1 MRRLLKGQ
9 VSLGIISAFIVA
21 WTAISP
27 IDAAFALDPLEAG
40 GAACDNTI
48 PTVGV
53 KNLSECV
60 PAGTTPDFVIGQ
72 KPTINGCTR
81 VKVDRSFTQA
91 AGNALGKITI
101 DPWGSL
107 FFPDQTVELETKG
120 MDVSGTLQAGTA
132 QSPIGTANPTNKV
145 TITFTGSRPSSEDHT
160 KGIVLQKGGR
170 LMLCGAKGVPT
181 ARTNA
186 VSWTHLSEA
195 AGPLDKYGGTVTDN
209 PHNIGRPVP
218 KDGDTNLHLAKDVS
232 TGAGAWQKDDW
243 IAVATTSFSPFETEF
258 VQIAEAPTS
267 DGKGGSTV
275 KLKQKL
281 LYYHFGGPDPGSPG
295 PDNFIGPNA
304 TKNDKDHN
312 WGVDERAEVGL
323 ISRNMKLTARIE
335 PGDTN
340 KHWGGEIR
348 VLEGFRDLDIQGVEI
363 EKFGKDQLG
372 SYPIHLH
379 QTKDLTNTPPIIN
392 ANSVH
397 HSFNKCVTI
406 HSTQNVTIQNMVC
419 ARIVGHIF
427 YQEFGDESGISFLN
441 NLGLGAMSHY
451 FGIADGTSA
460 DRKAQFWGG
469 DYLANAA
476 GFGYDGFNVPNTDAQ
491 TNPVRGACN
500 VRIPQNTTT
509 GETGELALTD
519 NVQGVHPN
527 ATGRGDCSK
536 NKEGKVEYYVEPASG
551 FWIIHPGTHLEGN
564 SIGGCQGVGRGYWY
578 VPPKND
584 AAVVPEKLRDHA
596 NIPIGTFKNNRV
608 HGCYTGLYAE
618 DEFGVYSEQLK
629 PTTTQKP
636 GGKNLITTFDGLTAT
651 RIRDRGIWVRPG
663 WTVLKNARFA
673 TNKASVILVS
683 AGGLDGVSPGIWTL
697 LTQTV
702 FVGLSEN
709 NVDRWGP
716 CKDLYSTTSKGLG
729 CVDLTTAATDIVA
742 DGYPLPAFTMFGYQI
757 YDGPPRITDTRFVNF
772 IKDVAPHLTVEDKT
786 FLSTYTGYFPVI
798 PPDPNVKK
806 SRYEGDAA
814 FGWFKVNQSAYPN
827 ASIVERLTFTNVDLR
842 HEIFTQQVNFGDF
855 QDGDRNTV
863 VLDGDGSLTG
873 FEVVRIADNKKV
885 DGALPVSLNNL
896 GFNHAANSVDECL
909 AEGQQDTDLEG
920 RPTSLISPLGI
931 ATLEFQAAFPD
942 PEPKDPGRPP
952 TKQLLT
958 FTKDYKEFCLDTTHP
973 ELCQHQSMPLTS
985 RDRRGIW
992 EPKVVSGYGYTV
1004 AASKCA
1010 DPPACTTGDAGIPA
1024 RVSVGVADAVGPEIS
1039 KDNPFVVRL
1048 GICYTNSD
1056 GTTHPADGNFT
1067 ITRGYRS
1074 WGGGIVET
1082 SNLDL
1087 RKYFNRLNRQY
1098 PKVKD
1103 VDVNTD
1109 TEICDGLDS
1118 ACEGSDCKNLRENLG
1133 CPAHGLVPVQHLP
1146 GQTCPADARSIPEK
1160 DRFNLDVCVFEKHE
1174 LTKLVC
1180 SGTDEASRKQCL
1192 AGLTHDQ
1199 FYYDKD
1205 SGMLYFYVVQESP
1218 NAVGPSPLG
1227 SCTESSKDP
1236 CPDVAKGETYYT
1248 CPPQGCNDYAV
1259 RLHDSTYKPGPSN
1272 CTPYPTFETSE
1283 PAAKFKLVYKGT
1295 TTPVEFVQAK
1305 DDKALKFPHYE
1316 AKTAPVCPIT
1326 TPTSEEVEGGEAA
1339 QP

>member
-1 MRRLLKGQ
+1 MLRKSLKYR
-9 VSLGIISAFIVA
+9 VALGKINPLILALVA
-21 WTAISP
+21 TFQIG
-27 IDAAFALDPLEAG
+27 AAFAQDSLEAELEG
-40 GAACDNTI
+40 QGDC
-48 PTVGV
+48 
-53 KNLSECV
+53 NLPDAMPLSKCIDS
-60 PAGTTPDFVIGQ
+60 TTRNVIIGQ
-72 KPTINGCTR
+72 DGKVGCTR
-81 VKVDRSFTQA
+81 VVVDGSYTQA
-91 AGNALGKITI
+91 GGNALGKITI
-101 DPWGSL
+101 SKWGFL
-107 FFPDQTVELETKG
+107 YVPDSTVEIETAG
-120 MDVSGTLQAGTA
+120 IDVSGLFQAGTA
-132 QSPIGTANPTNKV
+132 QCPIGKSNPMNKV
-145 TITFTGSRPSSEDHT
+145 TITFTGSRPCASPTDCGDHT
-160 KGIVLQKGGR
+160 KGIVVQNDGR
-170 LMLCGAKGVPT
+170 LSLFGARGVPGGT
-181 ARTNA
+181 PDG

-195 AGPLDKYGGTVTDN
+195 AGPPDKYGADTSTVKR
-209 PHNIGRPVP
+209 NIGRPVP
-218 KDGDTNLHLAKDVS
+218 ANGATTLQLAKDVA
-232 TGAGAWQKDDW
+232 TGPGAWQDGDW
-243 IAVATTSFSPFETEF
+243 IAVATTSYSPFETEF
-258 VQIAEAPTS
+258 VQI
-267 DGKGGSTV
+267 GKPVSKGQDGSTV
-275 KLKQKL
+275 TLQSPQTLKH
-281 LYYHFGGPDPGSPG
+281 YHFGGPNPDPPSSA
-295 PDNFIGPNA
+295 NFTAGA
-304 TKNDKDHN
+304 DKNY
-312 WGVDERAEVGL
+312 GVDERAEVGL
-323 ISRNMKLTARIE
+323 ISRNIKLTAKIE
-335 PGDTN
+335 SGDN
-340 KHWGGEIR
+340 NAHWGGEIR
-348 VLEGFRDLDIQGVEI
+348 ILQGFKDVAIQGVEI
-363 EKFGKDQLG
+363 EKFGKAQLG

-379 QTKDLTNTPPIIN
+379 LTGPLTNTTPLLIN

-397 HSFNKCVTI
+397 HSYNKCVTI
-406 HSTQNVTIQNMVC
+406 HSTQNVKVQNMVC

-451 FGIADGTSA
+451 FDIAAGTSA

-476 GFGYDGFNVPNTDAQ
+476 GFGYDGFKVPNTDAQ

-500 VRIPQNTTT
+500 VRIPQDSTT

-519 NVQGVHPN
+519 NLQGFIPN
-527 ATGRGDCSK
+527 TPRRGDCSK

-584 AAVVPEKLRDHA
+584 AEVVPEKLRNHA

-629 PTTTQKP
+629 PTVTQTP

-702 FVGLSEN
+702 LVGMSEN

-716 CKDLYSTTSKGLG
+716 CKELYPNTSKGLG

-757 YDGPPRITDTRFVNF
+757 YDGPPRITDTRFN
-772 IKDVAPHLTVEDKT
+772 KDVAPHLTVEDKT

-885 DGALPVSLNNL
+885 GGALPVSLNNL
-896 GFNHAANSVDECL
+896 GFNHVANSVDECL

-942 PEPKDPGRPP
+942 PETKDPGRPP

-992 EPKVVSGYGYTV
+992 EPKVVSGYGYSV

-1082 SNLDL
+1082 SDLDL

-1118 ACEGSDCKNLRENLG
+1118 ACEGTDCKNLRENLG

-1146 GQTCPADARSIPEK
+1146 GKTCPADAKRDPEK

-1180 SGTDEASRKQCL
+1180 SGTDEASRKKCL

-1248 CPPQGCNDYAV
+1248 CPPQGCTDYAV
-1259 RLHDSTYKPGPSN
+1259 KLHDSSYKPGPSN
-1272 CTPYPTFETSE
+1272 CTPYPTFETPE
-1283 PAAKFKLVYKGT
+1283 PTPEFKLVYKGT
-1295 TTPVEFVQAK
+1295 TTEVKLVQAK
-1305 DDKALKFPHYE
+1305 DDKALKFPHY
-1316 AKTAPVCPIT
+1316 TANPAPTCPIT
-1326 TPTSEEVEGGEAA
+1326 TSTTVEE
-1339 QP
+1339 